1 MEVQIAVS
9 ARLVNEKGER
19 IRRIKSNFV
28 GKFLNTVSM
37 KQNGKMA
44 YTPEFVESLK
54 DGQVFVFGSNLIG
67 NHSGGASLVAMQR
80 FGAVW
85 GQAEGPQG
93 QCYAIPVDIRGEAIE
108 NVSAYMKRH
117 IDKFLAYA
125 KAHPELFFLVIR
137 VGCGNAGFDEEFV
150 APFFK
155 EAMKMDNVSL
165 PKSFVEILRNSETS
179 QKDNSKQRVF
189 NLIILDESGSMS
201 AIAKQAVSGLNE
213 TFQTIRNAQKEH
225 KEQQHFISFVTFNSS
240 KIRTVMNRQPVDCKK
255 EIKWTDYNPN
265 SGTPLY
271 TAMGESITELKEY
284 VKNGDVVLVT
294 IITDGMENAS
304 WKYSGSDIK
313 RLVGDLKEKGWVFV
327 YIGTNQDVDA
337 VADDMGIRS
346 RMCYDYSPEGA
357 QAMLNLDRSS
367 KRAFYDR
374 LSRKGRRFLMEE
386 EYDYFNP
393 GKDDDDVPEKEPDI
407 TWDMEDESLTST
419 SGTDVQGGNK
429 QDTDEGQQ
437 EGTTESS
444 TVEVDEPEE
453 PKNFWSKMKN
463 FIMG

>member
-1 MEVQIAVS
+1 
-9 ARLVNEKGER
+9 
-19 IRRIKSNFV
+19 
-28 GKFLNTVSM
+28 M
-37 KQNGKMA
+37 KQNSKLA

-67 NHSGGASLVAMQR
+67 YHSGGASLAAMQR

-93 QCYAIPVDIRGEAIE
+93 QCYAIPVDIRGEAVE

-125 KAHPELFFLVIR
+125 KAHKELFFLVIK
-137 VGCGNAGFDEEFV
+137 VGCGNAGFDDEFV

-165 PKSFVEILRNSETS
+165 PKSFVEILKRGETGK
-179 QKDNSKQRVF
+179 KDNSKQRVF
-189 NLIILDESGSMS
+189 NLIILDESGSM
-201 AIAKQAVSGLNE
+201 ATIAKQAVSGLNE

-225 KEQQHFISFVTFNSS
+225 QEQQHFISFVTFNSARIKS
-240 KIRTVMNRQPVDCKK
+240 VMNRQKVESDKK
-255 EIKWTDYNPN
+255 LKWTDYNPN
-265 SGTPLY
+265 DCTPLFD
-271 TAMGESITELKEY
+271 AMGRSLNELKNHASDE
-284 VKNGDVVLVT
+284 DVVLVT
-294 IITDGMENAS
+294 IITDGYENAS
-304 WKYSGSDIK
+304 REYSGHDIK
-313 RLVGDLKEKGWVFV
+313 ELVAELKAKGWVFA

-393 GKDDDDVPEKEPDI
+393 GKDDDDVPEKDPDI

>member
-1 MEVQIAVS
+1 
-9 ARLVNEKGER
+9 
-19 IRRIKSNFV
+19 
-28 GKFLNTVSM
+28 M
-37 KQNGKMA
+37 KQYGKLA

-165 PKSFVEILRNSETS
+165 PKSFVEILKRGETEK
-179 QKDNSKQRVF
+179 KDNTKQRVF
-189 NLIILDESGSMS
+189 NLIILDESGSM
-201 AIAKQAVSGLNE
+201 ATIAKQAVSGLNE

-225 KEQQHFISFVTFNSS
+225 QEQQHFISFVTFNSARIKS
-240 KIRTVMNRQPVDCKK
+240 VMNRQKVESDKK
-255 EIKWTDYNPN
+255 MKWTDYKPDDC
-265 SGTPLY
+265 TPLFD
-271 TAMGESITELKEY
+271 AMGRSLNELKDHVSDE
-284 VKNGDVVLVT
+284 DVVLVT
-294 IITDGMENAS
+294 IITDGYENAS
-304 WKYSGSDIK
+304 REYGGHDIK
-313 RLVGDLKEKGWVFV
+313 NLVAELKAKGWVFA

-346 RMCYDYSPEGA
+346 RMHYDYSDLGASRMFRTESRSKREFYARLHREGRNFMKEECYDYFESNN
-357 QAMLNLDRSS
+357 QD
-367 KRAFYDR
+367 D
-374 LSRKGRRFLMEE
+374 EE
-386 EYDYFNP
+386 
-393 GKDDDDVPEKEPDI
+393 PEKEPDV
-407 TWDMEDESLTST
+407 TWDVNNGASSQTIDTSDDEKQEDTQSVVNPE
-419 SGTDVQGGNK
+419 
-429 QDTDEGQQ
+429 
-437 EGTTESS
+437 
-444 TVEVDEPEE
+444 EPEE
-453 PKNFWSKMKN
+453 PKGFWEKIKN
-463 FIMG
+463 ILKG